1 MFSYLKIV
9 LKGFLKF
16 RKKRKNL
23 TLVLAGAFF
32 MIFFIIS
39 LFNTVFSNI
48 EDYWGKMLLG
58 DGAIVAANYKDYKIL
73 KPAKKKYYFSFGEI
87 NKSLEKIKGINFS
100 KRFRL
105 FALVEGYKSRK
116 QQPMILIGTKFDK
129 EKKIIPNVEIS
140 EGRFPQNGKNEICLY
155 LESAGQLAVEV
166 GDTVVVYAQNIQ
178 GYMDYDVLT
187 VVGIVEPKE
196 VQYFFYSDNIGF
208 VPSSF
213 TTSIRGVNEDYAS
226 EIVFSTNSFFKKI
239 MLKHYIPENF
249 KVVSMWKSGE
259 VTLTM
264 RWIYNFI
271 RWVLILLIIGIVFS
285 SVYHNVYLMIIER
298 YKEIGVYLT
307 FGASRKWI
315 LKVFLGELTFYTLYC
330 SIIGAIFS
338 TMLILGINSMEIYAT
353 NSQMEVFICASQ
365 FFIHLRPEYYL
376 YSFSLL
382 WFIVLA
388 AAVYPILKGTNAD
401 IIVKLFRR

>member
-32 MIFFIIS
+32 LIFFIIS

-58 DGAIVAANYKDYKIL
+58 EGTIVAKDYKDYKIL
-73 KPAKKKYYFSFGEI
+73 KPPKKEYYFSSEEI
-87 NKSLEKIKGINFS
+87 NESLKKIKGVNFS
-100 KRFRL
+100 RRFRL
-105 FALVEGYKSRK
+105 FALVEGYKSKRR
-116 QQPMILIGTKFDK
+116 QPMVLIGTSAEK
-129 EKKIIPNVEIS
+129 EQSIIPNVKLS
-140 EGRFPQNGKNEICLY
+140 EGRFPKDGRNEICLF
-155 LESAGQLAVEV
+155 LESAGQLAVDV
-166 GDTVVVYAQNIQ
+166 GDTVIVYTQNVD
-178 GYMDYDVLT
+178 GYMDCDILR
-187 VVGIVEPKE
+187 VVGIVEPRK
-196 VQYFFYSDNIGF
+196 VQYFFDSDIVGF

-213 TTSIRGVNEDYAS
+213 ATSIKGVDKNYAS
-226 EIVFSTNSFFKKI
+226 EIVFSTNSFLKRI
-239 MLKHYIPENF
+239 MLKYLIPKSF
-249 KVVSMWKSGE
+249 KVVSMWRSSE

-264 RWIYNFI
+264 RWVYNFI
-271 RWVLILLIIGIVFS
+271 RWILILLIIGIVFS

-315 LKVFLGELTFYTLYC
+315 LKVLLGELTFYTLYC

-338 TMLILGINSMEIYAT
+338 TLLILGINSMEIYAT
-353 NSQMEVFICASQ
+353 NAQMEVFICASQ
-365 FFIHLRPEYYL
+365 FSIHLRPEYYL
-376 YSFSLL
+376 YSFLLL

-388 AAVYPILKGTNAD
+388 AGVYPILKGISEG